1 MGWFEAVVLG
11 IVQGLT
17 EFLPISSSAHL
28 RIVGEAFGWDDPGA
42 AFTAI
47 TQIGTEAAVLLYF
60 RREIG
65 RIIVA
70 WLGSLAGRRK
80 GDPDARMGWLIIVG
94 SIPIVVLGLLFQDD
108 IETTLRDLRIVAT
121 ALILFSLIL
130 FWADRVGAKK
140 RELDQLTI
148 GHGIAFGFAQAMA
161 LIPGVSRSGGTIT
174 MGLFLGYTRAAA
186 ARYSFLL
193 AVPAVLGSGFFQAYE
208 ALTGDVEGEGV
219 SWGPTILATV
229 IAFGVGLTVI
239 AWLLRYLD
247 RGSFT
252 PFVVY
257 RIVVGGLILG
267 LVAAGVLDADLSPYS
282 QVGRLRSRCVPT
294 VILLRHGRT
303 TANTGGVL
311 AGWTPGVLLDERGV
325 EQVGAVAQRLAQVP
339 LAAIVSSPL
348 ERCRQTAEAVA
359 AGRELTVQD
368 DDRLGEARYG
378 DWTGRTLK
386 ELVKEPMWKVVQQH
400 PSAAVFPGPE
410 GEGLAQT
417 QARAVAAV
425 RSWNA
430 ALPPDAVWLACSHGD
445 VIKSILADALGLHL
459 DQFQRIVVDPASISV
474 VTYTETRPFV
484 LRINDSGG
492 DVSPLIPPPRKRRRR
507 TSSSDAAVGGG
518 AGATV

>member
-1 MGWFEAVVLG
+1 MSWIEAVVLG

-28 RIVGEAFGWDDPGA
+28 RIVGELFGWDDPGA

-60 RREIG
+60 RHDIA
-65 RIIVA
+65 RIVVA

-130 FWADRVGAKK
+130 YWADRVGAKK
-140 RELDQLTI
+140 RELPELTV

-174 MGLFLGYTRAAA
+174 MGLFLGYSRSAA

-208 ALTGDVEGEGV
+208 ALTGDVAGQGV

-257 RIVVGGLILG
+257 RVILG
-267 LVAAGVLDADLSPYS
+267 VLVLALVQTGVLD
-282 QVGRLRSRCVPT
+282 PT
-294 VILLRHGRT
+294 
-303 TANTGGVL
+303 
-311 AGWTPGVLLDERGV
+311 
-325 EQVGAVAQRLAQVP
+325 
-339 LAAIVSSPL
+339 
-348 ERCRQTAEAVA
+348 
-359 AGRELTVQD
+359 
-368 DDRLGEARYG
+368 
-378 DWTGRTLK
+378 
-386 ELVKEPMWKVVQQH
+386 
-400 PSAAVFPGPE
+400 
-410 GEGLAQT
+410 
-417 QARAVAAV
+417 
-425 RSWNA
+425 
-430 ALPPDAVWLACSHGD
+430 
-445 VIKSILADALGLHL
+445 
-459 DQFQRIVVDPASISV
+459 
-474 VTYTETRPFV
+474 
-484 LRINDSGG
+484 
-492 DVSPLIPPPRKRRRR
+492 
-507 TSSSDAAVGGG
+507 
-518 AGATV
+518 